1 MQCFGH
7 LIRMDKPGDDARRI
21 LTTVPKTDWKRVA
34 RRPQTSWLAAMKN
47 DLSSSNVSVEDATEL
62 SELTLDRPLS
72 KLLAASGAVSNNDV
86 MMSILM
92 PLVNNN
98 NDLICIVPVCAK
110 KDFSCAGIRG
120 IQPITIPVPVLPRSL
135 LLGIMPDLEQLWKT
149 NWISKN

>member
-1 MQCFGH
+1 
-7 LIRMDKPGDDARRI
+7 MDKPADDARRI
-21 LTTVPKTDWKRVA
+21 PTTVPQTDWKRPA

-92 PLVNNN
+92 PLVR
-98 NDLICIVPVCAK
+98 K
-110 KDFSCAGIRG
+110 GF
-120 IQPITIPVPVLPRSL
+120 QPIEIPVPVLPRSL